1 MDLGFIFHLI
11 KSSRKSLVDFIL
23 LLRGKALDILGKI
36 KVSGHVHSLELVVA
50 WRCHNYL
57 SHPLLEILKHDG
69 HCLSFLAS
77 FVHFNKGFA
86 HLVRSTV
93 FNHNFRSKFVS
104 LEIFQSRR
112 DNHRDL
118 AGVDYRA
125 ESHQSN
131 SCLEWEQVGL
141 IVRTTLWEHCNCA
154 TSTKNSLNI
163 FEYICLVNF
172 WQNFV
177 LIRNLCLKSFCTWIL
192 KNNLG
197 ITENFL
203 NYLIF
208 NPELL
213 PFCQKLDGVTG
224 IKLLCEKCINT

>member
-1 MDLGFIFHLI
+1 
-11 KSSRKSLVDFIL
+11 
-23 LLRGKALDILGKI
+23 
-36 KVSGHVHSLELVVA
+36 
-50 WRCHNYL
+50 
-57 SHPLLEILKHDG
+57 
-69 HCLSFLAS
+69 
-77 FVHFNKGFA
+77 
-86 HLVRSTV
+86 
-93 FNHNFRSKFVS
+93 
-104 LEIFQSRR
+104 
-112 DNHRDL
+112 
-118 AGVDYRA
+118 
-125 ESHQSN
+125 
-131 SCLEWEQVGL
+131 
-141 IVRTTLWEHCNCA
+141 
-154 TSTKNSLNI
+154 
-163 FEYICLVNF
+163 LVNF